1 MWHPDENG
9 RRVGLAMILPAVGI
23 LVHLRSGN
31 IRSLV
36 ILTHLVISCIALGL
50 LPSATN
56 RVGSGARDAPASLRP
71 IALHWCS
78 AELVTLGMLSKEK
91 NDNHVPSWDGS
102 SRTWRRYCKE
112 VAWYMSGT
120 KANQRQYAAAKLITR
135 LTGAARL
142 LSMSWQNRDF
152 IGEQGVS

>member
-1 MWHPDENG
+1 MRDWN
-9 RRVGLAMILPAVGI
+9 L
-23 LVHLRSGN
+23 
-31 IRSLV
+31 
-36 ILTHLVISCIALGL
+36 LGT

-56 RVGSGARDAPASLRP
+56 RIGSGARDAPASLRP
-71 IALHWCS
+71 IALHWHS

-91 NDNHVPSWDGS
+91 SDSYIPSWDGS

-112 VAWYMSGT
+112 VAWFMSGT

-142 LSMSWQNRDF
+142 LSMSWHNRDF
-152 IGEQGVS
+152 MGEQGVSKMLRCFAASPLVRRSLPNAASTMSEYFSFR